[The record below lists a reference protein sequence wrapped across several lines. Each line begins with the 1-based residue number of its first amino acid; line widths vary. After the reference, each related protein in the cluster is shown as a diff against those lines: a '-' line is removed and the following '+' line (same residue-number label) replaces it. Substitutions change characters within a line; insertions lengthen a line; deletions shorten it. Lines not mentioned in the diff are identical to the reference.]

1 MIQKGLIAAV
11 AMLTCSVVWAQDDLL
26 DGGLLEGGLLE
37 ASSEQDDDA
46 LLGDDSL
53 LEGDDLLGGSDD
65 LLGDSGGLLDGD
77 SDLLSGEP
85 PAAAEADTTDVA
97 KTEPESDE
105 LTPDQIHR
113 LLFEEEE
120 YPSANTCGTC
130 HPVQFEQWAVS
141 QHAYA
146 QISPVYMAMQRTIN
160 AQTSSTNGDFCIRC
174 HTQIGMNKGESPF
187 ISNLD
192 RHPASSEGI
201 TCVVCHRLSQPYGK
215 VSGRVALETGD
226 LTAPVYG
233 PTDGQ
238 VLQAT
243 IDGSGGTLTP
253 DPDKSGRKIHGGVR
267 TFEYIGESGF
277 CGVCHDV
284 NLFNGFRLEEAF
296 SDYKQSPAAAEGTS
310 CQDCHMGTVQG
321 KVSDYAYG
329 PAAMIGSKPT
339 PDRKLTNH
347 FFAGPD
353 YSIVHPGIF
362 PHNIEAT
369 KLATPRDWLKFDH
382 EAGWGTDA
390 FEDSAPDDY
399 EFPERWR
406 AIDDR
411 YDARAIID
419 EQFERLEWARTKRL
433 EVLRNGFGLS
443 EVSVTRQ
450 TDRQLKFELDVKNIM
465 NGHSVPTGFD
475 AERVIWLYVAVK
487 DADGKILM
495 ESGDLDPNGDVRD
508 SHSIYVHNG
517 ELPLDTQLFNMQS
530 KFITRNVRGGEREQ
544 VLTVN
549 YSVDPLPFIR
559 PSTSSTI
566 LTGQP
571 AGARK
576 HRHVLSPG
584 AKRTA
589 TYRSELNGNGPY
601 TVTAELKAA
610 MVPVNL
616 VAEIQHVGF
625 DYGMSPRDV
634 ADGVVAGH
642 MVIWERK
649 LEVGGA
655 TVAQAGNE

>member
-1 MIQKGLIAAV
+1 MIRTGLIAACWLVTCV
-11 AMLTCSVVWAQDDLL
+11 AWAQDDLL

-37 ASSEQDDDA
+37 ESEAASD
-46 LLGDDSL
+46 G
-53 LEGDDLLGGSDD
+53 D
-65 LLGDSGGLLDGD
+65 LLGDSGGLLDGGDGLLDD
-77 SDLLSGEP
+77 SGGLLDGDLLSGEP
-85 PAAAEADTTDVA
+85 PAAATTEAVEAADVSPA
-97 KTEPESDE
+97 DDDRLTADE
-105 LTPDQIHR
+105 IHR
-113 LLFEEEE
+113 ALFEEAE
-120 YPSANTCGTC
+120 YPSANTCGSC
-130 HPVQFEQWAVS
+130 HPRQYEQWAVS

-174 HTQIGMNKGESPF
+174 HTQVGMNKGESPF

-233 PTDGQ
+233 PTDGE

-243 IDGSGGTLTP
+243 IDSSGGTLTP
-253 DPDKSGRKIHGGVR
+253 DPDKSGRKIHGEVR
-267 TFEYIGESGF
+267 SFEYIGESGF

-296 SDYKQSPAAAEGTS
+296 SDYKQSPAAENGVS
-310 CQDCHMGTVQG
+310 CQDCHMGKVQG
-321 KVSDYAYG
+321 KDAGYEVG
-329 PAAMIGSKPT
+329 PAAQIGSETT
-339 PDRKLTNH
+339 PPRKLTNH

-369 KLATPRDWLKFDH
+369 KLATPRDWLLFDH

-390 FEDSAPDDY
+390 FEDTVSDDY

-411 YDARAIID
+411 YDARAILD
-419 EQFERLEWARTKRL
+419 DQFERLAWAREKRL
-433 EVLRNGFGLS
+433 EVLRNGFGLG
-443 EVSVTRQ
+443 EIEVTRQ
-450 TDRQLKFELDVKNIM
+450 TAEQLRFAVDVKNIM
-465 NGHSVPTGFD
+465 DGHSVPTGFD
-475 AERVIWLYVAVK
+475 AERVIWLHVVVR
-487 DADGKILM
+487 DAGGQVLM

-517 ELPLDTQLFNMQS
+517 DLPLDKQLFNMQS
-530 KFITRNVRGGEREQ
+530 RFVTRNVRGGEREQ

-549 YSVDPLPFIR
+549 YSVDALPFIR

-576 HRHVLSPG
+576 HRQVLSPG
-584 AKRTA
+584 ATRTA
-589 TYRSELNGNGPY
+589 KYRAPLNGKGPY
-601 TVTAELKAA
+601 SVEVELKAA

-616 VAEIQHVGF
+616 IAEIQHVGF

-642 MVIWERK
+642 EVIWARK
-649 LEVGGA
+649 TTIGGA
-655 TVAQAGNE
+655 NVAQTEVQ